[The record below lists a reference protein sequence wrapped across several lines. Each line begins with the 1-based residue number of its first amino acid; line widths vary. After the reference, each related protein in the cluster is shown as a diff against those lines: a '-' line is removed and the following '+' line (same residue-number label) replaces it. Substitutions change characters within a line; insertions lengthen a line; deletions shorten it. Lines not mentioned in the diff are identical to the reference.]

1 MDDPDTIP
9 ESSLDL
15 RKDTVFDRIVLY
27 IATTLFLSTILFAT
41 LQVLSRNVLSEI
53 GGVFDPSL
61 NWTVPAAKMVLI
73 VGSYWGAA
81 VASRNDQHIA
91 IEFVPRKIA
100 EKYPRAYTVLR
111 FVTHMLVIGY
121 VVALTHGL
129 FQKVTRQWDTRI
141 VGLEPM
147 PAGVV
152 YLGMFVAFLI
162 MLIYEGL
169 NFFWDPALREFLP
182 GIDHTNQSTQ
192 SEGGDP
198 R

>member
-1 MDDPDTIP
+1 MDDPDTVP

-15 RKDTVFDRIVLY
+15 QRDNLFDQIVLY
-27 IATTLFLSTILFAT
+27 IATALFLSTILFAT

-53 GGVFDPSL
+53 GGIFDPSL

-81 VASRNDQHIA
+81 VASRNNQHIA
-91 IEFVPRKIA
+91 IEFVPRKIS
-100 EKYPRAYTVLR
+100 ENYPRAYKMLR
-111 FVTHMLVIGY
+111 FATHVLMIGY
-121 VVALTHGL
+121 IITITHGL
-129 FQKVTRQWDTRI
+129 FQKVTMQWESQI

-152 YLGMFVAFLI
+152 YLGMFLGFVI
-162 MLIYEGL
+162 MLIYESL
-169 NFFWDPALREFLP
+169 NFFWDPSLREFIP
-182 GIDHTNQSTQ
+182 GVDRSDQSTR